1 MDNQTAS
8 IIATPDRS
16 KKLMNLSR
24 QVLEKVK
31 NGGVTTGNQIA
42 KEILKDYSDSSY
54 EVEFK
59 NIQRR
64 VYDALN
70 VLHALNII
78 SKIRNEISY
87 QGLSNDKE
95 IGSVRGSLNAK
106 KAMIEEKRKA
116 LTENLLHFIALHK
129 LLNRNMAQ
137 ETKPNVLL
145 PCVVVRGREMNID
158 VQEDSIRILSE
169 NPVMIYNDAHLLANM
184 KFHHFTASDLSDTFP
199 IELLNAVTSQE
210 ENEVRTEEKEVKEKD
225 YRELYIDLLNKNQCI
240 VRHESC

>member
-8 IIATPDRS
+8 NIATPDRS

-42 KEILKDYSDSSY
+42 KEILKDYSDNSY

-70 VLHALNII
+70 VLHALSII

-95 IGSVRGSLNAK
+95 LGSFKGSLNSKRAL
-106 KAMIEEKRKA
+106 IEEKKKA
-116 LTENLLHFIALHK
+116 LTENLLHYIALHK
-129 LLNRNMAQ
+129 LLNRNMAS
-137 ETKPNVLL
+137 ESINNVLL
-145 PCVVVRGREMNID
+145 PCVVVRGSDVKID
-158 VQEDSIRILSE
+158 IQEDTIRLVSG
-169 NPVMIYNDAHLLANM
+169 NSFTIYNDAHLLASM
-184 KFHHFTASDLSDTFP
+184 KFHHFKADELSENFP
-199 IELLNAVTSQE
+199 RELLNAIKNSDE
-210 ENEVRTEEKEVKEKD
+210 EEEDLEPVKEKD
-225 YRELYIDLLNKNQCI
+225 YRELYIDLLTK
-240 VRHESC
+240 S